1 MGHRV
6 SVGMGAVGTAT
17 ADIDVDEYEQRKAAL
32 RDAR

>member
-1 MGHRV
+1 
-6 SVGMGAVGTAT
+6 MGAVGTAT